1 MLNKLKI
8 LWRRYVSER
17 YKIKNPLFPC
27 NGTGVINSLPESPQ
41 NTPSNT
47 PFSALRSFNIASFLH
62 TSSIVPNNIKGNDAV
77 TKEERADNERTLS
90 GHETPPLATAEVQ
103 RSALP
108 TSGEAVAAAVFTTR
122 GNGTAPCRESHGRTA
137 PHSAGNSGST
147 PRNDCSCRSSG
158 ACRHRWR
165 YSAAGTLW
173 HTNRN
178 PRRHP

>member
-1 MLNKLKI
+1 MYQNDIKSKI
-8 LWRRYVSER
+8 L
-17 YKIKNPLFPC
+17 F
-27 NGTGVINSLPESPQ
+27 SPATDLELSTACPKVPK
-41 NTPSNT
+41 TPPQT
-47 PFSALRSFNIASFLH
+47 HPFSPFVRSISYPFCTHPASFP
-62 TSSIVPNNIKGNDAV
+62 INISGNDAV
-77 TKEERADNERTLS
+77 TKEERTDNERTLS
-90 GHETPPLATAEVQ
+90 GHQARPVATIEMQ

-108 TSGEAVAAAVFTTR
+108 TSGIAVAAVAFTTR

-173 HTNRN
+173 RTNRN

>member
-8 LWRRYVSER
+8 LCRHYVSEQ

-27 NGTGVINSLPESPQ
+27 NGAGVINNLPESPQ
-41 NTPSNT
+41 NAPSNT
-47 PFSALRSFNIASFLH
+47 PFFALRSFNIVSFLH
-62 TSSIVPNNIKGNDAV
+62 TYSIVPDYIKANEAI

-90 GHETPPLATAEVQ
+90 EHQARPVATAEML

-108 TSGEAVAAAVFTTR
+108 TSGADVAAVAFTTR
-122 GNGTAPCRESHGRTA
+122 GNGTAPCRESHGHTA

-173 HTNRN
+173 RTNRN